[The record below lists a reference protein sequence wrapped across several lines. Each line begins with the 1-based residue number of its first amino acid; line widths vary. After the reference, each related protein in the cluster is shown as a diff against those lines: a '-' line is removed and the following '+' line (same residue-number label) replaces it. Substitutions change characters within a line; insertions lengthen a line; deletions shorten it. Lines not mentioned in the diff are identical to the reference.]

1 MVLSFKGHPRPQC
14 SSVILSCSSPS
25 MSIRGVS
32 FSASFVWNRSSLSHT
47 LKQPMELYRALLIKP
62 CPTGFPPFNLRIR
75 GTCYERYRGLSSF
88 TKGGRVRGASPARFR
103 DLGFQH
109 WPSHRHTQTHHSAAT
124 YLALDAL
131 QGLPHRVALA
141 PCSSS
146 SDSMLGAGGLITN
159 PWPLASGRRKAE
171 EKQQGTGET
180 KCSRKCLPKLP
191 PLLTRFRPK
200 HQRWC
205 CWLQQL
211 NRSMP
216 VHAILAGSS
225 TSP

>member
-47 LKQPMELYRALLIKP
+47 LKQPRELYRASLIKP
-62 CPTGFPPFNLRIR
+62 CPTGFPPFNSRIR

-88 TKGGRVRGASPARFR
+88 TKGGRVRGGSPARFR

-146 SDSMLGAGGLITN
+146 SDSMLGAGGLSKGQ
-159 PWPLASGRRKAE
+159 PLE
-171 EKQQGTGET
+171 QE
-180 KCSRKCLPKLP
+180 LI
-191 PLLTRFRPK
+191 LTMHPQHLSLVSWFY
-200 HQRWC
+200 
-205 CWLQQL
+205 
-211 NRSMP
+211 
-216 VHAILAGSS
+216 AAA
-225 TSP
+225 